1 MFFAAFFKMKKNTF
15 IVIIGIFLL
24 ITSAWADDKDSE
36 MSLALSKLEKDKAME
51 QDLKQAKKQEAV
63 RIAFND
69 EYSLGEDRLDKFLRY
84 LHPYLEVETKYEDN
98 IYLTTYRKS
107 DIVNTYTPGIKF
119 ISLSEDNDLR
129 IDTGAKLTYYYH
141 TWWNNTQN
149 PFANIVWNKKFGR
162 NYIKLSEQFK
172 YDFQASSNISVDT
185 PGFIGYQYNLVDVRV
200 GRELNRFS
208 LEPGYRKQEYFYRKG
223 NKQNNSYNETLWIMT
238 GYYHFT
244 PKTSLLFEYNHGI
257 VVYPLKPTPSKD
269 NKYEQFWFGLKGDIT
284 PKINGVM
291 KYGYQFRKFTNR
303 QYLEKPVIGF
313 DLNYQFKERTN
324 FLLKLK
330 KTPDQTS
337 YYDQNYYETS
347 RMDLGIAHK
356 FAFNPK
362 LAFNMDS
369 FYEYDN
375 YPSPQTV
382 AQKKR
387 LDSLFGIKG
396 ALKYDLQRWFSVLFC
411 YEWKERD
418 SNTDL
423 YDYVDHIIS
432 AKLVGSF

>member
-1 MFFAAFFKMKKNTF
+1 MMRKSIIIFIYAIILFPVAALAQDRTDKM
-15 IVIIGIFLL
+15 GI
-24 ITSAWADDKDSE
+24 T
-36 MSLALSKLEKDKAME
+36 LAKLEKEKAME
-51 QDLKQAKKQEAV
+51 ASLSQAQKKQAVQT
-63 RIAFND
+63 AFQD
-69 EYSLGEDRLDKFLRY
+69 EYGSQESQLRELLRY

-98 IYLTTYRKS
+98 IYLTTFRKS

-119 ISLSEDNDLR
+119 TSLSENNDLR

-141 TWWNNTQN
+141 TWQNNTQN
-149 PFANIVWNKKFGR
+149 PFANIYWNKKFGR
-162 NYIKLSEQFK
+162 NYIKLVELFK
-172 YDFQASSNISVDT
+172 YDFQPNSDINADLA
-185 PGFIGYQYNLVDVRV
+185 GFAGYQRNLVDLRV

-208 LEPGYRKQEYFYRKG
+208 LEPGYRRLDYFYRKD
-223 NKQNNSYNETLWIMT
+223 NKQPNSYNETLWILT

-269 NKYEQFWFGLKGDIT
+269 SKYEQFWFGLSGDIS
-284 PKINGVM
+284 PKITGVM

-324 FLLKLK
+324 LLLKLK

-347 RMDLGIAHK
+347 RIDLGLAHK

-362 LAFNMDS
+362 LDFKLDS

-375 YPSPQTV
+375 YPSPQTT

-396 ALKYDLQRWFSVLFC
+396 ALKYDLQRWLSVLFC

-423 YDYVDHIIS
+423 DDYVDHIIS
-432 AKLVGSF
+432 AKLTGSF